1 MLHECE
7 RHEGLHILADY
18 GHVDLLPSGH
28 AGLHRLI
35 ATNLHN
41 TAMPLIRYDT
51 GDLIE
56 LAPRSCSCGRQFPLV
71 ARVSGRADQLLMHHD
86 GFPIPSVN
94 IHTYFAKQERI
105 LRFQVIQ
112 HDRGAVEVRILPRA
126 GGNQQRLLEA
136 VREEMSLRFGGEVQV
151 LLTEEFEQC
160 GEGKCV
166 PILQRARS
174 AI

>member
-1 MLHECE
+1 
-7 RHEGLHILADY
+7 
-18 GHVDLLPSGH
+18 V
-28 AGLHRLI
+28 
-35 ATNLHN
+35 
-41 TAMPLIRYDT
+41 
-51 GDLIE
+51 
-56 LAPRSCSCGRQFPLV
+56 V
-71 ARVSGRADQLLMHHD
+71 RVSGRADQLLMHHD